1 MQTLPRMGT
10 LSLLNFKVHVSS
22 GKKVFGIRTD
32 VFSDSHV
39 AMPARSSGTRYSVIF
54 YYL

>member
-22 GKKVFGIRTD
+22 GKKVSGSRTD

-39 AMPARSSGTRYSVIF
+39 VMLAWHQI
-54 YYL
+54 